1 MNFKEKL
8 SAILGAGMEPELKEL
23 KIQEILDAIDATT
36 IPVTHDS
43 LRLAEIL
50 TLYGEDK
57 IGLHTAIVEI
67 EEYVSHPRLKLRSD
81 KLELL
86 KRYTDFLLKNGY
98 TDTDV
103 YAEPPTAIDE
113 FMKTEPS
120 EQPPPQLTGEAVY
133 DEINALLKIDAGFD
147 MEHPTTHR
155 VCRAIADLVYKY
167 SSHPVEITYGAI
179 EEFWTDK
186 MRWQGMG
193 FSVAQEKLAKR
204 IIRAAIK
211 KFSHPTQLL
220 SEDRMVEIIGKHI
233 RVASGDLREGVREA
247 LVEMKG
253 R

>member
-1 MNFKEKL
+1 MASCPNRHLWNEGYESGF
-8 SAILGAGMEPELKEL
+8 
-23 KIQEILDAIDATT
+23 IQCLDVKTD
-36 IPVTHDS
+36 
-43 LRLAEIL
+43 
-50 TLYGEDK
+50 
-57 IGLHTAIVEI
+57 
-67 EEYVSHPRLKLRSD
+67 
-81 KLELL
+81 LL
-86 KRYTDFLLKNGY
+86 KKLADLPAKQQGEPQQDDAVNERPNIKDFFPKG
-98 TDTDV
+98 TDV
-103 YAEPPTAIDE
+103 KNIHDLFIQNKNWYGYMVALDHYIDE
-113 FMKTEPS
+113 K
-120 EQPPPQLTGEAVY
+120 QPPPQVADAEKRMEEITRNSSNAFWKDDLRPPQLTGEAVY
-133 DEINALLKIDAGFD
+133 DEINALLKIYAGFD